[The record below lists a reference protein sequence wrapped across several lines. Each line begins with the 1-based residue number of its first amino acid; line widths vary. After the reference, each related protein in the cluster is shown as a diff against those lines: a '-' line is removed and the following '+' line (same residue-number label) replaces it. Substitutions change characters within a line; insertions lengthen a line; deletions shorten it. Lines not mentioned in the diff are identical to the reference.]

1 MPNGH
6 HSSSSRRAALLVM
19 SSLLG
24 IAGCTG
30 GQLLEL
36 RQSLAPVSDV
46 QPLQIASVTP
56 AFPLRPRIEP
66 VADIQIAAT
75 QSSWCAKLKES
86 SAAEAI
92 ILRSPTLTGSL
103 DDSGNATLGLS
114 VSYSSFAKAKFAE
127 QQAEARCRKYLAET
141 GLQKLVFVS
150 PQNLTAA
157 GYRAKYNTIHAQNS
171 KLKKLRKDIAAAMIA
186 GTVDREKATALNLSI
201 DRYLAEGQAAKSQAD
216 RRISER
222 LLVPKGAD
230 ILSRELLEAEADLDT
245 IDSKVRTA
253 NAMDVTARLGWGDDL
268 SSDGLNVSDQSF
280 SGKVSFTMQL
290 GALAPQ
296 RFQHERRA
304 SELARQAIKSE
315 EGGAIWQI
323 GVLRRIHERAIS
335 GLIGSQAKFD
345 QAIKEAEHLQDVL
358 ISAPQPEFDGA
369 RLGAEFEVLKLHAE
383 RASVAGSIAEINT
396 NLNRLKNG

>member
-6 HSSSSRRAALLVM
+6 HSSSSAKASLLVVA
-19 SSLLG
+19 SLLG

-30 GQLLEL
+30 GKLLEL
-36 RQSLAPVSDV
+36 RQSLAPVADIKPFETASTAPIL
-46 QPLQIASVTP
+46 PLK
-56 AFPLRPRIEP
+56 PRIEP
-66 VADIQIAAT
+66 VADIRIAAA

-86 SAAEAI
+86 SEAEAT

-103 DDSGNATLGLS
+103 DDNGNATLGLS
-114 VSYSSFAKAKFAE
+114 LSYSSFAKATYAE

-157 GYRAKYNTIHAQNS
+157 GYRAKYNTIHSQNA
-171 KLKKLRKDIAAAMIA
+171 KLKKLRKGIAAAMNA

-222 LLVPKGAD
+222 MLVPKSAD
-230 ILSRELLEAEADLDT
+230 LLSQELLRAETDLDA

-268 SSDGLNVSDQSF
+268 SSDGLNVDDQSF

-290 GALAPQ
+290 GALLPQ
-296 RFQHERRA
+296 RFEHERRA
-304 SELARQAIKSE
+304 SELAQQAIKSE

-335 GLIGSQAKFD
+335 GLVESQAKLD
-345 QAIKEAEHLQDVL
+345 HAIKEAEHLVAVL
-358 ISAPQPEFDGA
+358 NSAPQPEFDGA
-369 RLGAEFEVLKLHAE
+369 RLSASFEVLKLHAD
-383 RASVAGSIAEINT
+383 RASIVGSIEEINT

>member
-6 HSSSSRRAALLVM
+6 HFSFSTRSAVLVFTG
-19 SSLLG
+19 LLG
-24 IAGCTG
+24 IAGCSG
-30 GQLLEL
+30 GKLLEL
-36 RQSLAPVSDV
+36 RQSLAPVSDI
-46 QPLQIASVTP
+46 QPLATASTEP
-56 AFPLRPRIEP
+56 LLPLRPRIEP
-66 VADIQIAAT
+66 AADVRIAAA

-92 ILRSPTLTGSL
+92 ILRSPTLSGSI
-103 DDSGNATLGLS
+103 DDAGNATLGLS

-157 GYRAKYNTIHAQNS
+157 GYRAKYNTIHAQNA
-171 KLKKLRKDIAAAMIA
+171 KLKKLRKGIAAAMNA

-222 LLVPKGAD
+222 MLVPKSAD
-230 ILSRELLEAEADLDT
+230 ALSGELLQAETDLDAL
-245 IDSKVRTA
+245 DSKVRTA
-253 NAMDVTARLGWGDDL
+253 NAMDVTARLGWDDDV
-268 SSDGLNVSDQSF
+268 STDGLNMNDQSF

-290 GALAPQ
+290 GALSPR
-296 RFQHERRA
+296 RFEHERRA
-304 SELARQAIKSE
+304 SELARKAIESE

-335 GLIGSQAKFD
+335 GLVESQAKFD
-345 QAIKEAEHLQDVL
+345 QALKEAEHLQAVL
-358 ISAPQPEFDGA
+358 NTAMQPEFDGA
-369 RLGAEFEVLKLHAE
+369 RLSAEFEVLKLRAD
-383 RASVAGSIAEINT
+383 RASVVGSIAEINT

>member
-6 HSSSSRRAALLVM
+6 HSSSSKRVSAFVM
-19 SSLLG
+19 LSLLS

-30 GQLLEL
+30 GKLLEL
-36 RQSLAPVSDV
+36 RQSLAPEADI
-46 QPLQIASVTP
+46 QPLQTASTAP
-56 AFPLRPRIEP
+56 ILPLKPRIEP
-66 VADIQIAAT
+66 VADIRIAAS

-103 DDSGNATLGLS
+103 DDNGNATLGLS

-157 GYRAKYNTIHAQNS
+157 GYRAKYDTIHSQNA
-171 KLKKLRKDIAAAMIA
+171 KLKKLRKAIAAAMNS
-186 GTVDREKATALNLSI
+186 GTIDREKATALNLLI
-201 DRYLAEGQAAKSQAD
+201 ERYLAEGQAAKSQAD
-216 RRISER
+216 RRVSER
-222 LLVPKGAD
+222 LLVPKSAD
-230 ILSRELLEAEADLDT
+230 VLSTELLEAEADLDA

-253 NAMDVTARLGWGDDL
+253 NAVDVTARIGWGDDL
-268 SSDGLNVSDQSF
+268 STDGLNMSDQSF

-304 SELARQAIKSE
+304 SELARTAIKSE
-315 EGGAIWQI
+315 EGGAIWQV

-335 GLIGSQAKFD
+335 GLVESKLKFD
-345 QAIKEAEHLQDVL
+345 QAIAEAEHLQTVL
-358 ISAPQPEFDGA
+358 KTALQPEFDGA
-369 RLGAEFEVLKLHAE
+369 RLSAEFEVLKLHAD
-383 RASVAGSIAEINT
+383 RASVVGSIAEINV

>member
-6 HSSSSRRAALLVM
+6 HSSSSRRASMFVM
-19 SSLLG
+19 LSLLG

-30 GQLLEL
+30 GKLLEL
-36 RQSLAPVSDV
+36 RQSLAPEMDI
-46 QPLQIASVTP
+46 QPLQTASTAP
-56 AFPLRPRIEP
+56 ILPLKPRIEP
-66 VADIQIAAT
+66 VADIMIAAS

-103 DDSGNATLGLS
+103 DDNGNATLGLS
-114 VSYSSFAKAKFAE
+114 VSYSSFAKAKLAE

-157 GYRAKYNTIHAQNS
+157 GYRAKYDTIHAQNA
-171 KLKKLRKDIAAAMIA
+171 KLKKLRKAIASAMNA
-186 GTVDREKATALNLSI
+186 GTIDREKATALNLLI

-216 RRISER
+216 RRVSER
-222 LLVPKGAD
+222 MLVPKSAD
-230 ILSRELLEAEADLDT
+230 VLSNELLQAEVDLDA
-245 IDSKVRTA
+245 IDSHVRTA
-253 NAMDVTARLGWGDDL
+253 NAIDVTARVGWGDDL
-268 SSDGLNVSDQSF
+268 STDGLNMSDQSF

-296 RFQHERRA
+296 RFEHERRA
-304 SELARQAIKSE
+304 SELARTAIKSE
-315 EGGAIWQI
+315 EGGAIWQV

-335 GLIGSQAKFD
+335 GLVESKLKFD
-345 QAIKEAEHLQDVL
+345 QAIGEAEHLQAVL
-358 ISAPQPEFDGA
+358 DTALQPEFDGA
-369 RLGAEFEVLKLHAE
+369 RLSAEFEVLKLHAD
-383 RASVAGSIAEINT
+383 RASVVGSIAEINV
-396 NLNRLKNG
+396 NLDRLKNG